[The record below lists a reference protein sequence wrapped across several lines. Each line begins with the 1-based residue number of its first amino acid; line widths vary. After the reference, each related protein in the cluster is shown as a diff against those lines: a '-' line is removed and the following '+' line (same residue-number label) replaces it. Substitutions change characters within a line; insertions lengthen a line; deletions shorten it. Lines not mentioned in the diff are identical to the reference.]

1 MWEYE
6 VICMY
11 SQLSEAEEQQNGEEP
26 VGELQNAAASW
37 AELRRLMRCD
47 AMR

>member
-1 MWEYE
+1 MWDYE

-26 VGELQNAAASW
+26 VGELQNAAAS
-37 AELRRLMRCD
+37 
-47 AMR
+47 

>member
-11 SQLSEAEEQQNGEEP
+11 SQLSEAEEQQQNGEEP
-26 VGELQNAAASW
+26 VGELQNAAAS
-37 AELRRLMRCD
+37 
-47 AMR
+47 